1 MNEMNNDLTVGI
13 IGQGYWGPK
22 LTRNFV
28 DLLGV
33 DHVRAADFS
42 EDRLKDLLNYYPEI
56 KTTKDGQDLI
66 NDDTDAVVIATPVHT
81 HYSLAKKALLAGKH
95 VMVEKPLTSQ
105 TYQARELVALAKSKG
120 LVLMVGHT
128 YVYNPAVLAFRDII
142 KSGELGK
149 IYYIYSKRVNLGLLQ
164 PDINVMWDLAPH
176 DLSIL
181 CYVLDDCPTT
191 VAAFGGNFINKTSEK
206 AEVVFM
212 NLRFPN
218 DVMVNIRLSWLDPV
232 KQRKMTIIGSKK
244 MLIYDDIAED
254 KIVIFDKGVEVPP
267 YSLTMNEFE
276 ASYRH
281 GEETVYDYEWV
292 EPLRSECNHFIQ
304 CIQNGIEPR
313 SNGEEGLM
321 IVKILEA
328 AQRSLDNGGVELN
341 VEY

>member
-1 MNEMNNDLTVGI
+1 MNKMNNDLTVGI

-33 DHVRAADFS
+33 DNVRAADFR

-56 KTTKDGQDLI
+56 KTTKDGEDLI

-105 TYQARELVALAKSKG
+105 ILHAQELVDLAKSKG
-120 LVLMVGHT
+120 LTLMVGHT
-128 YVYNPAVLAFRDII
+128 YVYNPAVEALREII
-142 KSGELGK
+142 KSGKLGK
-149 IYYIYSKRVNLGLLQ
+149 IFYINSLRVNLGLLQ

-181 CYVLDDCPTT
+181 CYILDENP
-191 VAAFGGNFINKTSEK
+191 VKAMALGENFINKTSKK

-212 NLRFPN
+212 NLRFPSG
-218 DVMVNIRLSWLDPV
+218 VLVNIRLSWLDPV
-232 KQRKMTIIGSKK
+232 KQRKMTIVGSNK
-244 MLIYDDIAED
+244 MLVYDDIAED
-254 KIVIFDKGVEVPP
+254 KILLYDKGVEVPP
-267 YSLTMNEFE
+267 YSLTMNEFK

-281 GEETVYDYEWV
+281 GDEEVYPYEWV
-292 EPLRSECNHFIQ
+292 EPLRSECEHFIN
-304 CIQNGIEPR
+304 CIHNGKEPR
-313 SNGEEGLM
+313 SNGQEGLT
-321 IVKILEA
+321 IVRILEA